1 MTSFLLQQLAHKRCS
16 CRSTVYLW
24 LKVKRFT
31 RYVAKNSG
39 CLQGI
44 LISCTNYP
52 ESLHQKIC
60 QTDKFIV
67 SIVDR
72 LCFFSLWLVLYAAL
86 KNISL
91 CTIAYYVFFQ
101 YLPETDMLEDS
112 LLSPYLGLIASKSIH
127 AKAWKRYSEFR
138 SCLPFKRCCTCMWMS
153 LCLRFIICN
162 KRYRKLRQ
170 LKVKPQW
177 KYMHRYWP
185 CSQGDKQIFVHGDN
199 AVLSCYAC
207 IF

>member
-86 KNISL
+86 QNISL

-112 LLSPYLGLIASKSIH
+112 LLSPYLGLIAVNNQYMPRRESDTQNLGH
-127 AKAWKRYSEFR
+127 AYPLNVVVR
-138 SCLPFKRCCTCMWMS
+138 
-153 LCLRFIICN
+153 
-162 KRYRKLRQ
+162 
-170 LKVKPQW
+170 
-177 KYMHRYWP
+177 
-185 CSQGDKQIFVHGDN
+185 
-199 AVLSCYAC
+199 AC
-207 IF
+207 ECHCV